1 VNRIAVGKETRLKVL
16 LAVFGLALGMALP
29 NGALAGTLSLDFS
42 TFPEG
47 DPPAEFRATL
57 TGDGP
62 QPVWR
67 VVAIEDAPRVPD
79 PDPTAAGNVGATV
92 IAQVSTDPT
101 DERFPLLIYE
111 PQEFGDFTA
120 QLTFRTVSGKVEQ
133 MAGLAF
139 RLKDEKNYYVLRASS
154 LGRTFR
160 FYKVVNGQR
169 SNPIGPRIEIPSGT
183 WHTLEVTCKGNAIQ
197 CKLNDRE
204 VIPTLNDSSFSRGK
218 LALWTK
224 SDSVS
229 QFRRLHVTYTAFHA
243 LPQRMVAQAIERYP
257 RLLAVT
263 VFERQ
268 GDDVLAVASSDPA
281 RVGTKAQVAE
291 RQALE
296 SGRISAGTARDHSAA
311 VFPMRDR
318 NGDPRFAL
326 HLKMRTFP
334 GQTDNN
340 VAARGRVVASY
351 LEKIV
356 RSADASGE

>member
-1 VNRIAVGKETRLKVL
+1 MPRSIL
-16 LAVFGLALGMALP
+16 LAMVVLALGMALP
-29 NGALAGTLSLDFS
+29 GPSVAGTLSLDFS
-42 TFPEG
+42 AFPEG
-47 DPPAEFRATL
+47 DPPAEFRSAL
-57 TGDGP
+57 TGEGP
-62 QPVWR
+62 PPVWR
-67 VVAIEDAPRVPD
+67 LVSVEDPPTAPRSHARGSSEV
-79 PDPTAAGNVGATV
+79 TATARVMTE
-92 IAQVSTDPT
+92 VSMDST

-111 PQEFGDFTA
+111 PQQFGDFTA
-120 QLTFRTVSGKVEQ
+120 QLTFRAVSGQVEQ

-139 RLKDEKNYYVLRASS
+139 RLQDEKNYYVLRASS

-169 SNPIGPRIEIPSGT
+169 SNPIGPRIEIPTGT
-183 WHTLEVTCKGNAIQ
+183 WHTLEVTCKGNVIQ

-204 VIPTLNDSSFSRGK
+204 VIPTLNDSSFTQGK

-229 QFRRLHVTYTAFHA
+229 QFAGLHVTYTAFQA
-243 LPQRMVAQAIERYP
+243 LAQRMVTQAMERYP

-268 GDDVLAVASSDPA
+268 GDDVVAVASSDPA
-281 RVGTKAQVAE
+281 RVGIKAQVAE
-291 RQALE
+291 LQALE
-296 SGRISAGTARDHSAA
+296 SGQISAGTARDHAAA

-318 NGDPRFAL
+318 NGDPRFAV
-326 HLKMRTFP
+326 HLKMRSFR

-356 RSADASGE
+356 RSADAAGE